1 MKQVLNFS
9 MCFCG
14 WWIAILGGNAMAL
27 IALFIIL
34 MSHFALWRDLRDIFV
49 VLVFIFVGC
58 AVEWLFMANRILDYG
73 SNLPSAWVI
82 CMWAM
87 LATTLR
93 YSLAPLMGRPVL
105 AFIAGALCAPVV
117 YASSVHFGPA
127 VWGRDMW
134 ESLLI
139 IALCWGPLAAVVSGI
154 FIPLIEQL
162 DGDEG
167 EPLDSFPIH
176 LD

>member
-9 MCFCG
+9 MFFCG
-14 WWIAILGGNAMAL
+14 WWIAIIGGNAMAL
-27 IALFIIL
+27 IALFVIL

-58 AVEWLFMANRILDYG
+58 VVEWLFVASRVIDYG
-73 SNLPSAWVI
+73 STLPPAWVI

-87 LATTLR
+87 FATTLR
-93 YSLAPLMGRPVL
+93 CSLAPLMRRPL
-105 AFIAGALCAPVV
+105 WAFVAGALVAPVV
-117 YASSVHFGPA
+117 YANSVYFGPA
-127 VWGRDMW
+127 DWGRQMH

-139 IALCWGPLAAVVSGI
+139 LSLCWGALAAVVSGI
-154 FIPLIEQL
+154 FIPLIDRL
-162 DGDEG
+162 DGGDN
-167 EPLDSFPIH
+167 EPLNPLSAH